1 MYVVVIV
8 NCTLY
13 ILQVIASYIQESET
27 APVKSTAEQMSSSYE
42 EGARSFPHIPD
53 DDTMRDA
60 PSSAYKRQQRVGQ
73 EHMFHQK
80 VSGV

>member
-1 MYVVVIV
+1 MIVI
-8 NCTLY
+8 NGTLF
-13 ILQVIASYIQESET
+13 ILQVIASYIQESDT

-53 DDTMRDA
+53 DDTVRDA

-80 VSGV
+80 VSDV